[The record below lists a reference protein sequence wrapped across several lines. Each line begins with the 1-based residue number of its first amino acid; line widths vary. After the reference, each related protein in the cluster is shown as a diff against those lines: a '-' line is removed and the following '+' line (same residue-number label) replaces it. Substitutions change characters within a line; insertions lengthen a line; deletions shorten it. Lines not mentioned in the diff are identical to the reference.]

1 MMFLIRLLLWAAG
14 FFCLDYSQKLLKKD
28 KNILLNCID
37 KTIKKMYIENIRGV
51 APVFILIGG

>member
-1 MMFLIRLLLWAAG
+1 MIFFNPAVFMGSRIFLFGLLT
-14 FFCLDYSQKLLKKD
+14 KVVEKD